1 MSRPPRAQRPQS
13 HQQLPVAS
21 PPFSPSQQYQGLSP
35 TGISFQE
42 YETGD
47 RAGPLPPGSR
57 QRRYSAAIEDPQ
69 SVGARVN
76 RKRSLVR
83 PERERI
89 EPGHRQYHYRNMAS
103 QLDEH
108 STRHVMPSSM
118 YFLSKFLIQCS
129 SPSSPAT
136 GNLPNQPQLRR
147 GKSLLARDQD
157 VAESGLS
164 IFKRGATLRRRTSS
178 AATAVPQQPQLQK
191 PQRGFWDHIGP
202 GPKDAWMIYCWI
214 ITCCIPPFLLSTFGT
229 SSKPHHP
236 SPSTCAPAQ
245 LDPAAS
251 QSRAPTLGVVLQC
264 RSLRG
269 YCANCTCTYPPSPNF
284 RGVTSTLSSFD
295 AK

>member
-13 HQQLPVAS
+13 HQQLHVPSS
-21 PPFSPSQQYQGLSP
+21 PYSPSEQHQAIPQ

-108 STRHVMPSSM
+108 STRNVMPSSIHSFSR
-118 YFLSKFLIQCS
+118 FLVPC
-129 SPSSPAT
+129 SPSSYH
-136 GNLPNQPQLRR
+136 LQR
-147 GKSLLARDQD
+147 LAICQ
-157 VAESGLS
+157 
-164 IFKRGATLRRRTSS
+164 
-178 AATAVPQQPQLQK
+178 
-191 PQRGFWDHIGP
+191 
-202 GPKDAWMIYCWI
+202 
-214 ITCCIPPFLLSTFGT
+214 
-229 SSKPHHP
+229 P
-236 SPSTCAPAQ
+236 SPSSAVENHFSPGTK
-245 LDPAAS
+245 
-251 QSRAPTLGVVLQC
+251 T
-264 RSLRG
+264 
-269 YCANCTCTYPPSPNF
+269 SPNP
-284 RGVTSTLSSFD
+284 VCLSSSEAQYV
-295 AK
+295 AKSALQMLPPNPSEKSQNPVSGTTSALAPKTHG

>member
-13 HQQLPVAS
+13 HQQLHVPSS
-21 PPFSPSQQYQGLSP
+21 PYSPSEQHQAIPQ

-108 STRHVMPSSM
+108 STRNIMPSSM
-118 YFLSKFLIQCS
+118 HPFSIFLVPCS
-129 SPSSPAT
+129 PSSSSSPAT
-136 GNLPNQPQLRR
+136 GNVPTQPQLRR

-164 IFKRGATLRRRTSS
+164 IFKRGGTLRRRVS
-178 AATAVPQQPQLQK
+178 AANAVPQPPREK
-191 PQRGFWDHIGP
+191 PKSGFWDHIGP

-214 ITCCIPPFLLSTFGT
+214 LTCCIPPFLLSTFGT
-229 SSKPHHP
+229 SSNPHHP
-236 SPSTCAPAQ
+236 HLCTRPV
-245 LDPAAS
+245 DPAAPHVARRGS
-251 QSRAPTLGVVLQC
+251 WRCIVVSATARMLRQLHLQPIT
-264 RSLRG
+264 RRLI
-269 YCANCTCTYPPSPNF
+269 Y
-284 RGVTSTLSSFD
+284 RGVTSTLSSSD

>member
-13 HQQLPVAS
+13 HQQHHVAS
-21 PPFSPSQQYQGLSP
+21 PPFSPSQQYQDVP
-35 TGISFQE
+35 QTGISFQE
-42 YETGD
+42 YESGD

-89 EPGHRQYHYRNMAS
+89 EPGHRQYHYRHIAS
-103 QLDEH
+103 QLDEN
-108 STRHVMPSSM
+108 STRNVMPSSM
-118 YFLSKFLIQCS
+118 HFLSKPPIPCL

-136 GNLPNQPQLRR
+136 GNLPTQPQLRR

-164 IFKRGATLRRRTSS
+164 IFKRSATLRRNRASS
-178 AATAVPQQPQLQK
+178 ATAVPQLQREK
-191 PQRGFWDHIGP
+191 PKRDFWDHIGP

-214 ITCCIPPFLLSTFGT
+214 LTCCIPPFLLSTFGT
-229 SSKPHHP
+229 FSNCHHP

-245 LDPAAS
+245 LGWFQPCWFGPS
-251 QSRAPTLGVVLQC
+251 WLPQS
-264 RSLRG
+264 
-269 YCANCTCTYPPSPNF
+269 CAEAWRCVQLSATARTRPPLPI
-284 RGVTSTLSSFD
+284 RKV
-295 AK
+295 

>member
-13 HQQLPVAS
+13 HQQLHVPS
-21 PPFSPSQQYQGLSP
+21 PPFSPSQQHQPALQA
-35 TGISFQE
+35 GISFQE
-42 YETGD
+42 YESGD
-47 RAGPLPPGSR
+47 RAGPLPPGFR

-108 STRHVMPSSM
+108 STRNVMPSSM
-118 YFLSKFLIQCS
+118 LFFSKSPVLCLCL

-136 GNLPNQPQLRR
+136 GNLPTQPQLRR
-147 GKSLLARDQD
+147 GRSLLARDQD

-164 IFKRGATLRRRTSS
+164 VFKRGPTFRRRPSS
-178 AATAVPQQPQLQK
+178 ANTVPQHQREK
-191 PQRGFWDHIGP
+191 PKRGFWDHIGP
-202 GPKDAWMIYCWI
+202 GPKDSWMIYCWI
-214 ITCCIPPFLLSTFGT
+214 LTCCIPPFLLSTFGT
-229 SSKPHHP
+229 SSDRHHP

-245 LDPAAS
+245 S
-251 QSRAPTLGVVLQC
+251 
-264 RSLRG
+264 
-269 YCANCTCTYPPSPNF
+269 PS
-284 RGVTSTLSSFD
+284 
-295 AK
+295 